1 MIGEHHERTW
11 ATETA
16 PSEPVSS
23 AGTRIRNESEAGVPA
38 AFSGRGQAEG
48 QGGAHYSG
56 GDSGIGRAVAVHMA
70 REGADIAIVYLEEDD
85 DAIETAKFV
94 EAEGRRCLT
103 ISGDVSKE
111 DVCKKAVSKII
122 EEFGHLNILIN
133 NAAEQHEK
141 GGDGPLDI
149 TQEQLQRTFQT
160 NIFGYFYMTKAA
172 LEHLKEGAAIVNTT
186 SVTAYKGNV
195 ELIDLFCH

>member
-1 MIGEHHERTW
+1 MGSDLVPSVVMIGEHHERTW

-16 PSEPVSS
+16 PQSQSHRP
-23 AGTRIRNESEAGVPA
+23 GRESEMSPKPE
-38 AFSGRGQAEG
+38 FQPRFRGADKLKDKV
-48 QGGAHYSG
+48 ALISG

-111 DVCKKAVSKII
+111 DVCKKAVSKTI
-122 EEFGHLNILIN
+122 EEF
-133 NAAEQHEK
+133 EK
-141 GGDGPLDI
+141 A
-149 TQEQLQRTFQT
+149 
-160 NIFGYFYMTKAA
+160 K
-172 LEHLKEGAAIVNTT
+172 
-186 SVTAYKGNV
+186 
-195 ELIDLFCH
+195 